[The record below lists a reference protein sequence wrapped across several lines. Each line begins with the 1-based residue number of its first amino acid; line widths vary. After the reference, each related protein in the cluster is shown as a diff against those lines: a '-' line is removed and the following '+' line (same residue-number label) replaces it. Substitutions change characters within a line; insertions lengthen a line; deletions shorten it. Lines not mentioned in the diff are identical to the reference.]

1 METEKSKLL
10 DDQFEQYLSD
20 QLGNLKT
27 TGISMDDMDIVKNI
41 SLPKQGKKHET
52 IYELIDT
59 CKDLLKRK
67 KVNEAKVFYNQLR
80 ERYYDKKF
88 SSEKE
93 KESVHN
99 SIRSLYDEINLAD
112 IGTNM

>member
-1 METEKSKLL
+1 MKTEKGKRL

-20 QLGNLKT
+20 QLGTLKT
-27 TGISMDDMDIVKNI
+27 TGIGFDDMNVVKNI
-41 SLPKQGKKHET
+41 TLPKQGRKHET
-52 IYELIDT
+52 IYQLIDT
-59 CKDLLKRK
+59 CKDLLERK
-67 KVNEAKVFYNQLR
+67 QVSEAKVFYNQIR

-88 SSEKE
+88 GSNKE
-93 KESVHN
+93 KESIHN